1 MLKLICGPS
10 GSGKTAKLTQMIRE
24 DILNQKRCF
33 LLVPEQQAY
42 ISERDLAREL
52 PQNAGLY
59 FEVVHFSGLAE
70 DVFRRFGG
78 VMRVSL
84 SSGMK
89 RLIMW
94 DTLRTL
100 SPLLSR
106 YGKGGSQD
114 TTLTSLMVQTV
125 DELRSNGIS
134 SEMLEETAKL
144 LPKGSPLCKKLM
156 DLALIEAEFHQ
167 HLEKTFGQDPSD
179 RLLRLAHTLQNQEY
193 FNGCSV
199 YIDSFTSF
207 TVQEYAVLQE
217 ILKQADI
224 MTVALM
230 TNAIVKPLP
239 QFESTAETARHLQKL
254 ADMANCNIEK
264 EILQTSDRSKSDR
277 PIALQVLER
286 NLWRFDLKKSDLC
299 KIPKDDHSVQLIRC
313 SNIYE
318 ESEAAALHVLQ
329 LIHSGMHYSDIAIIV
344 RDTEAYRG
352 VLDAAL
358 ERYHIPY
365 FLSERTD
372 LSSLP
377 LSRLILSAL
386 RAVSRHFRAQDM
398 ITLVKTGLTGVDF
411 KEGALFEEYC
421 ETWHINGSR
430 FLDEVWS
437 MNPDGLTTQK
447 SARAEVILEAANHA
461 RQVLMQPLQI
471 LDQQMRASSIMTDR
485 CRALYQYLTTLQI
498 SDQLSDRAKAELSAG
513 HRRQAGETVRI
524 YQFLTNA
531 LRELCSVFPN
541 TELSIDEF
549 ISVLTILFSA
559 SDIGSVPNFHDCV
572 VIGSASTVRI
582 ETNKASIVLGLY
594 EGDFPRSVSDDGLL
608 TEEDKLTLEDFDIRF
623 DSRSQMRS
631 SEELMY
637 VYRAFS
643 KPSDKLILST
653 LSRKTDGSELTP
665 SLAFSRAEFLLSKEA
680 EEFDFEALCAEMQ
693 KNSPQTSA
701 TELLTV
707 PMPEGQVLRLS
718 QSKIQSFLLCPY
730 RYHCTYN
737 LKLREKKDS
746 IPNYSDDGL
755 FLHYVFEHYLM
766 SQKELLAS
774 AEYPTDESL
783 ETSADRILNAYI
795 SEVCPIPPEMMDR
808 RILHLFERLRKLAV
822 IMLKDIIAELKNSS
836 FVPSKF
842 EQVIGLRGEN
852 GLPPIVLELKNGTK
866 VTLSGMVDR
875 IDLLERDG
883 RIYVRIIDYKSGM
896 HEFSPEDVRSGL
908 DIQLVLYLLAVV
920 TSDEAHIVP
929 AGAQYLY
936 AKTAKGVTGVH
947 RSGFLMNDP
956 CVLEAADQT
965 TDERFTKKLKK
976 IDKGEILELFDDMKH
991 AVENAAEQIVCGVAS
1006 KTPSEKAC
1014 TFCPVRVHC
1023 DKAWHK

>member
-10 GSGKTAKLTQMIRE
+10 GSGKTAKLTQLIRE
-24 DILNQKRCF
+24 DIQNQRRCF

-52 PQNAGLY
+52 PKNAGLY

-70 DVFRRFGG
+70 DVFSRFGG
-78 VMRVSL
+78 VTRVSL
-84 SSGMK
+84 SSWMK
-89 RLIMW
+89 QLIMW
-94 DTLRTL
+94 DTLRTM

-106 YGKGGSQD
+106 YGKGASQD
-114 TTLTSLMVQTV
+114 TTLTTLMVQTV
-125 DELRSNGIS
+125 DELRSNGIT
-134 SEMLEETAKL
+134 SELLEETVKL
-144 LPKGSPLCKKLM
+144 LPKGSSLSKKLIE
-156 DLALIEAEFHQ
+156 LALIEAEFHQ
-167 HLEKTFGQDPSD
+167 HLENSFGQDPSD
-179 RLLRLAHTLQNQEY
+179 RLLRLAYTLQNHEY
-193 FNGCSV
+193 FKGCSV
-199 YIDSFTSF
+199 YVDSFTSF
-207 TVQEYAVLQE
+207 TVQEYSVLRE
-217 ILKQADI
+217 ILKQSDSVTI
-224 MTVALM
+224 ALM
-230 TNAIVKPLP
+230 TNAIIKPLP
-239 QFESTAETARHLQKL
+239 QFESTAETAKNLQKL
-254 ADMANCNIEK
+254 ADMVNCNMEK
-264 EILQTSDRSKSDR
+264 EILKVSDRSDKPVS
-277 PIALQVLER
+277 LQILER
-286 NLWRFDLKKSDLC
+286 DLWRFDLKKTDLNENS
-299 KIPKDDHSVQLIRC
+299 KDDQSVQLIRC

-358 ERYHIPY
+358 ERYRIPY

-377 LSRLILSAL
+377 LSRLIMSAL
-386 RAVSRHFRAQDM
+386 RAVSRRFRAQDM

-411 KEGALFEEYC
+411 KEGSLFEEYC
-421 ETWHINGSR
+421 DTWHINGSR

-447 SARAEVILEAANHA
+447 SARAEDILESANHA
-461 RQVLMQPLQI
+461 RRVLMEPLLM
-471 LDQQMRASSIMTDR
+471 LDRQMRASNTMTDR
-485 CRALYQYLTTLQI
+485 CRALYQYLSSLRI
-498 SDQLSDRAKAELSAG
+498 SDQLSERAKAELSAG
-513 HRRQAGETVRI
+513 HRRQAGETVRA
-524 YQFLTNA
+524 YHFLTNA
-531 LRELCSVFPN
+531 LSELCSVFPN
-541 TELSIDEF
+541 TELTVEEF

-582 ETNKASIVLGLY
+582 ENNKASIVLGLC

-608 TEEDKLTLEDFDIRF
+608 TEEDKLTLEHFDIRF
-623 DSRSQMRS
+623 DFRSQRRS

-643 KPSDKLILST
+643 KPSEKLILST
-653 LSRKTDGSELTP
+653 ISHKTDGSELTP
-665 SLAFSRAEFLLSKEA
+665 SLAFSRAEFLLSQKA
-680 EEFDFEALCAEMQ
+680 EEFDFEALRAEMQ
-693 KNSPQTSA
+693 KERLQSASPNLIMA
-701 TELLTV
+701 PL
-707 PMPEGQVLRLS
+707 PDGYVLRLS

-730 RYHCTYN
+730 RYYCTYN

-746 IPNYSDDGL
+746 RPNYSDDGL
-755 FLHYVFEHYLM
+755 FLHYVFEHYLI

-774 AEYPTDESL
+774 GNYPTVESL
-783 ETSADRILNAYI
+783 EKSADQILNAYI

-822 IMLKDIIAELKNSS
+822 IMLKDIISELKSSS
-836 FVPSKF
+836 FIPSKF
-842 EQVIGLRGEN
+842 EQVIGLPGEN

-875 IDLLERDG
+875 IDLYERDG

-920 TSDEAHIVP
+920 ASDEAHVVP

-936 AKTAKGVTGVH
+936 AKTAKGVTGVY

-956 CVLEAADQT
+956 CVLDAADQT
-965 TDERFTKKLKK
+965 PDESFTKKLKK
-976 IDKGEILELFDDMKH
+976 MDGSEISELFEDMKH
-991 AVENAAEQIVCGVAS
+991 AVENAAEQIVSGVAT

-1014 TFCPVRVHC
+1014 TFCPVRMHC